1 MRKTLIV
8 IMSVLFTGALLLYTA
23 QANLDLLTRVSP
35 NPQFVAFAMVALEG
49 GVIYWTGYYL
59 LHYNGVHKGIALFM
73 IFADFVFSM
82 VGFFVDTNMVAV
94 SKGLGTSLASWF
106 PHVILFVALDV
117 VVNVFMGVMVH
128 LIPDN
133 RQITKEDFR
142 PLVNGATKIREKASS
157 LHNGHRND

>member
-8 IMSVLFTGALLLYTA
+8 ILSILFTGALLLYTA

-35 NPQFVAFAMVALEG
+35 NPQFVGFAMVALEG
-49 GVIYWTGYYL
+49 GCIYWLGYYL
-59 LHYNGVHKGIALFM
+59 LHYNGVHKGIAMFM

-82 VGFFVDTNMVAV
+82 IGFFVDSNFTAV
-94 SKGLGTSLASWF
+94 QKGLGTSLADWF
-106 PHVILFVALDV
+106 PHVILFVTLDV
-117 VVNVFMGVMVH
+117 VINVFMGIIVH

-142 PLVNGATKIREKASS
+142 PLVTGATKVKDKVSS
-157 LHNGHRND
+157 LSNGHKN